1 MIPQAP
7 STEIRHEMPTPPP
20 AQFQGG
26 VGPQYPPYQSA
37 LYDEQFLEALA
48 QRLVPRLK
56 SLSPVPT
63 AGQRLAVLIASLA
76 LMIPMIA
83 LVAGIT
89 VLGFW
94 GMLIGLAM
102 ICVTVIA
109 VNGIFAAGVGTSP
122 ATPVR

>member
-1 MIPQAP
+1 
-7 STEIRHEMPTPPP
+7 MPTPPP

-26 VGPQYPPYQSA
+26 VGPQYPPYQPA
-37 LYDEQFLEALA
+37 LYDEQFLEALV

-63 AGQRLAVLIASLA
+63 AGQRLAVLITSLV

-83 LVAGIT
+83 IVSGIS

-94 GMLIGLAM
+94 GMLIGLAL

-109 VNGIFAAGVGTSP
+109 VNGIFAFSAGSGP
-122 ATPVR
+122 GTPVG

>member
-1 MIPQAP
+1 
-7 STEIRHEMPTPPP
+7 MPTPPP

-26 VGPQYPPYQSA
+26 VGPQYPPYQPA
-37 LYDEQFLEALA
+37 LYDEQFLEALV

-63 AGQRLAVLIASLA
+63 SAQRLAVLIASLA

-83 LVAGIT
+83 LVASIT
-89 VLGFW
+89 VPGFW

-109 VNGIFAAGVGTSP
+109 VNGLFVANTGSSP